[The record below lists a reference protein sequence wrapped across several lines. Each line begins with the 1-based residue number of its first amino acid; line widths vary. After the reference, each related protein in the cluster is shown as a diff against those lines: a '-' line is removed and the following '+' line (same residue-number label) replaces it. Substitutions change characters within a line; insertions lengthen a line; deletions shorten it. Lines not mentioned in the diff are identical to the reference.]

1 MPKPIRCEW
10 CNKLLSEDDAHGC
23 SVCGAVVCDEC
34 WGPGGDVCI
43 TCAELDED
51 GDEGEEDTT

>member
-1 MPKPIRCEW
+1 MPNPIRCEW

-34 WGPGGDVCI
+34 WGPDGDVCI
-43 TCAELDED
+43 TCAQIYE
-51 GDEGEEDTT
+51 DEGDC